1 MKTIVEKITKEQLNT
16 EEGKKIIGQAG
27 DFLKEGGLVA
37 FPTETVYGLGA
48 DALNK
53 TASTKIYAAKG
64 RPSDNPL
71 IVHVADM
78 EHLEKIVKKVPKA
91 AYKLAEAFW
100 PGPLT
105 LVFKKS
111 DRVNDAVTGG
121 QDTVAIRCP
130 SHPVMRALL
139 KRFAGATH
147 KAVTAPSANTF
158 GRISPTNAKHVA
170 DDLGVKP
177 EGKLDMILDG
187 GECEVGVES
196 TIVNLT
202 SERPTILRHGA
213 VTAAM
218 LSEKLGFEV
227 LDAGENAPRVSGR
240 LKSHYAPQT
249 KLQIVPTHELE
260 ANLAEIALEETAF
273 LMCGQSELAQKVQA
287 KARRC
292 IVAPADVAGYA
303 HILYAAMH
311 DLDASG
317 AKRILVQLD
326 TSKQAPLQ
334 VYPTQP
340 AASAAPL
347 PTRLNHRNHVFGT
360 RSDRCSRFRSG
371 WTLGFESA
379 SRGTAQRAVSL
390 LRRLRSHALG

>member
-1 MKTIVEKITKEQLNT
+1 MATETTLSEKTLEDIEKAAQILS
-16 EEGKKIIGQAG
+16 A
-27 DFLKEGGLVA
+27 GGLVA
-37 FPTETVYGLGA
+37 VPTETVYGLAA
-48 DALNK
+48 DADNP
-53 TASTKIYAAKG
+53 TAVRSTFTAKG
-64 RPSDNPL
+64 RPADHPL
-71 IVHVADM
+71 IVHVTGF
-78 EHLEKIVKKVPKA
+78 
-91 AYKLAEAFW
+91 EALSAW
-100 PGPLT
+100 
-105 LVFKKS
+105 
-111 DRVNDAVTGG
+111 DAVTGG

-139 KRFAGATH
+139 NRFAGATH

-227 LDAGENAPRVSGR
+227 LDAGANAPRVSGR

-311 DLDASG
+311 DLDACG
-317 AKRILVQLD
+317 AKRILVQ
-326 TSKQAPLQ
+326 AP
-334 VYPTQP
+334 PSAP
-340 AASAAPL
+340 AWAAVND
-347 PTRLNHRNHVFGT
+347 RLG
-360 RSDRCSRFRSG
+360 
-371 WTLGFESA
+371 
-379 SRGTAQRAVSL
+379 RA
-390 LRRLRSHALG
+390 AADKTNP

>member
-1 MKTIVEKITKEQLNT
+1 
-16 EEGKKIIGQAG
+16 
-27 DFLKEGGLVA
+27 
-37 FPTETVYGLGA
+37 
-48 DALNK
+48 
-53 TASTKIYAAKG
+53 
-64 RPSDNPL
+64 
-71 IVHVADM
+71 
-78 EHLEKIVKKVPKA
+78 
-91 AYKLAEAFW
+91 
-100 PGPLT
+100 
-105 LVFKKS
+105 
-111 DRVNDAVTGG
+111 
-121 QDTVAIRCP
+121 
-130 SHPVMRALL
+130 
-139 KRFAGATH
+139 
-147 KAVTAPSANTF
+147 
-158 GRISPTNAKHVA
+158 
-170 DDLGVKP
+170 
-177 EGKLDMILDG
+177 MILDG

-311 DLDASG
+311 DLDACG
-317 AKRILVQLD
+317 AKRILVQ
-326 TSKQAPLQ
+326 AP
-334 VYPTQP
+334 PSAP
-340 AASAAPL
+340 AWAAVND
-347 PTRLNHRNHVFGT
+347 RLG
-360 RSDRCSRFRSG
+360 
-371 WTLGFESA
+371 
-379 SRGTAQRAVSL
+379 RA
-390 LRRLRSHALG
+390 AADKTKP

>member
-1 MKTIVEKITKEQLNT
+1 MATETTLSDKTLQDIEKAAQVLV
-16 EEGKKIIGQAG
+16 A
-27 DFLKEGGLVA
+27 GGLVA
-37 FPTETVYGLGA
+37 VPTETVYGLAA
-48 DALNK
+48 DADNP
-53 TASTKIYAAKG
+53 TAVRSTFTAKG
-64 RPSDNPL
+64 RPADHPL
-71 IVHVADM
+71 IVHVTGFEALSAWVSEIPECTKTLTD
-78 EHLEKIVKKVPKA
+78 
-91 AYKLAEAFW
+91 AFW

-139 KRFAGATH
+139 KRFAGTTH

-177 EGKLDMILDG
+177 AGKLDMILDG

-249 KLQIVPTHELE
+249 KLQIVPTEELE
-260 ANLAEIALEETAF
+260 AHLEDIAPKETAF
-273 LMCGQSELAQKVQA
+273 LMCGQSELAQKVQT

-292 IVAPADVAGYA
+292 IVAPGDVAGYA
-303 HILYAAMH
+303 HVLYAAMH
-311 DLDASG
+311 DLDACG
-317 AKRILVQLD
+317 AKKILVQ
-326 TSKQAPLQ
+326 AP
-334 VYPTQP
+334 PSDP
-340 AASAAPL
+340 AWAAVND
-347 PTRLNHRNHVFGT
+347 RLG
-360 RSDRCSRFRSG
+360 
-371 WTLGFESA
+371 
-379 SRGTAQRAVSL
+379 RA
-390 LRRLRSHALG
+390 AADKTKP

>member
-1 MKTIVEKITKEQLNT
+1 MKTEVLPAFAGEHELNT
-16 EEGKKIIGQAG
+16 EAIEKAG
-27 DFLKEGGLVA
+27 ELLRAGEVVA
-37 FPTETVYGLGA
+37 IPTETVYGLAA
-48 DALNK
+48 DADNEAAVL
-53 TASTKIYAAKG
+53 SSYQAKG
-64 RPSDNPL
+64 RPLNHPL
-71 IVHVADM
+71 IVHVCG
-78 EHLEKIVKKVPKA
+78 P
-91 AYKLAEAFW
+91 EALDHWAQEIPESARMLTAKYW

-105 LVFKKS
+105 LVLKKKP
-111 DRVNDAVTGG
+111 RCGLFVTGG
-121 QDTVAIRCP
+121 QDTVALRCP
-130 SHPVMRALL
+130 SHPWAHALL
-139 KRFAGATH
+139 TKFAGPTYRG
-147 KAVTAPSANTF
+147 VTAPSANTF

-240 LKSHYAPQT
+240 LKSQYAPQT
-249 KLQIVPTHELE
+249 QLQIVPTEELE
-260 ANLAEIALEETAF
+260 AHLEDIALEETAF

-303 HILYAAMH
+303 HVLYAAMH
-311 DLDASG
+311 DLDACG
-317 AKRILVQLD
+317 AKRILVQ
-326 TSKQAPLQ
+326 AP
-334 VYPTQP
+334 PSAP
-340 AASAAPL
+340 AWAAVND
-347 PTRLNHRNHVFGT
+347 RLG
-360 RSDRCSRFRSG
+360 
-371 WTLGFESA
+371 
-379 SRGTAQRAVSL
+379 RA
-390 LRRLRSHALG
+390 AADKTKP

>member
-1 MKTIVEKITKEQLNT
+1 MATETTLSEKTLEDIEKAAQILS
-16 EEGKKIIGQAG
+16 A
-27 DFLKEGGLVA
+27 GGLVA
-37 FPTETVYGLGA
+37 VPTETVYGLAA
-48 DALNK
+48 DADNP
-53 TASTKIYAAKG
+53 TAVRSTFTAKG
-64 RPSDNPL
+64 RPADHPL
-71 IVHVADM
+71 IVHVTGFEALSAWVSEIPECTKTLTD
-78 EHLEKIVKKVPKA
+78 
-91 AYKLAEAFW
+91 AFW

-218 LSEKLGFEV
+218 LSEKL
-227 LDAGENAPRVSGR
+227 
-240 LKSHYAPQT
+240 
-249 KLQIVPTHELE
+249 
-260 ANLAEIALEETAF
+260 
-273 LMCGQSELAQKVQA
+273 C
-287 KARRC
+287 
-292 IVAPADVAGYA
+292 
-303 HILYAAMH
+303 
-311 DLDASG
+311 
-317 AKRILVQLD
+317 
-326 TSKQAPLQ
+326 Q
-334 VYPTQP
+334 VDE
-340 AASAAPL
+340 
-347 PTRLNHRNHVFGT
+347 G
-360 RSDRCSRFRSG
+360 
-371 WTLGFESA
+371 
-379 SRGTAQRAVSL
+379 
-390 LRRLRSHALG
+390 

>member
-1 MKTIVEKITKEQLNT
+1 MATETTLSEKTLEDIEKAAQILS
-16 EEGKKIIGQAG
+16 A
-27 DFLKEGGLVA
+27 GGLVA
-37 FPTETVYGLGA
+37 VPTETVYGLAA
-48 DALNK
+48 DADNP
-53 TASTKIYAAKG
+53 TAVRSTFTAKG
-64 RPSDNPL
+64 RPADHPL
-71 IVHVADM
+71 IVHVTGFEALSAWVSEIPEYTKTLTD
-78 EHLEKIVKKVPKA
+78 
-91 AYKLAEAFW
+91 AFW

-249 KLQIVPTHELE
+249 KLQIVPMHELE

-311 DLDASG
+311 DLDACG
-317 AKRILVQLD
+317 KRILVQ
-326 TSKQAPLQ
+326 APPLA
-334 VYPTQP
+334 P
-340 AASAAPL
+340 AWAAVND
-347 PTRLNHRNHVFGT
+347 RLG
-360 RSDRCSRFRSG
+360 
-371 WTLGFESA
+371 
-379 SRGTAQRAVSL
+379 RA
-390 LRRLRSHALG
+390 AADKTKP